1 MSGRAGAGASARR
14 AVPYSRPRHR
24 DRRHCLALASERPDC
39 EITAVDVMPDAVAL
53 ALRNA
58 AHLGIA
64 NVTIRQS
71 DWFAA
76 LAGQRFAMIV
86 SNPPISTLQTR
97 ISPRAMC
104 ALSR

>member
-1 MSGRAGAGASARR
+1 MSGRAGAGASANR

-39 EITAVDVMPDAVAL
+39 EVTAVDVMPDAVAL

-58 AHLGIA
+58 EHLGIA
-64 NVTIRQS
+64 NVTISQS
-71 DWFAA
+71 DWFSA
-76 LAGQRFAMIV
+76 LAGQRFATIV
-86 SNPPISTLQTR
+86 SNPPISTPPTR
-97 ISPRAMC
+97 ISPKAMC